1 MDIGF
6 CSIPID
12 RLVKAGWNYKT
23 NNEELAE
30 KLANNIKR
38 NGQIENII
46 IRELQ
51 TGFYEVV
58 NGNHRLDVLK
68 SIGYSDVY
76 CYNLGFITENQA
88 KRIAIETNETKFS
101 TDKGLLDDILKEL
114 QTDFDIDDLI
124 STMPDEIMAD
134 IDIDGMLNNDE
145 VSTESDNGFEPN
157 EDSIK
162 TSIASGDVIVIGKHR
177 LVCGDCKDEKTLNKL
192 IGKNKI
198 DMIFTD
204 PPYGLG
210 GYGGRKKM
218 DLQGDDFDL
227 DKITE
232 FYNLPIYGNVKE
244 VYLWGNA
251 NNLLLNI
258 NKVPRDVIV
267 WRKNNFGLGRGY
279 RGQYELCF
287 YYGEFSGSDSDVW
300 DVSKDTD
307 YQHPTQKPIE
317 LALRAIKNSEPK
329 NNVLDIFA
337 GSGSTMIAC
346 EKSGIMCL
354 AMEIDN
360 KYCQVIVN
368 RMLFNF
374 PEIEIYINDIKYIGE
389 QNV

>member
-6 CSIPID
+6 CSIQID

-157 EDSIK
+157 EDLIK